1 MSKLGKFIENP
12 FIGFRQPKIQ
22 DAIRWMSDDAYLKLV
37 YRARIGRKLDLDNPK
52 TFNEKLQWLKIHDR
66 NPLYTKL
73 VDKAEVKPWVA
84 ERIGWEHIV
93 PTLGVWDS
101 FDEIDFDALP
111 DRFVLKCTH
120 DSGGLAICRDKA
132 TFDIEAARKKI
143 EKSLA
148 VNYYWRT
155 REWPYK
161 DVKPRILAEEYLDPN
176 ESGGDLYDY
185 KLFRFTDGRLV
196 TLAMTDRYTDGALSK
211 TFFDDEWHALPIGE
225 GDHPTKP
232 ELAKPAAFEQMKE
245 LASKL
250 GEGMPFVRVDFYES
264 NGGLYFGEMTFY
276 PNSGFEQFD
285 PNEWDVAFG
294 SWIDLTEVAGGGWL
308 LVSETAALW
317 LHEDAGSNH
326 AAQAMPDLTDYK
338 VMCFGGRA
346 RCVFTCTGRAEGDLH
361 VDFFDTSWNHLPF
374 TRHYPNADVPPEAPG
389 RLKDMLVMAER
400 LAEGIPFV
408 RTDFYE
414 VAGELFFGEMTFY
427 PGSGLEE
434 FDPYCWDAELGSWI
448 ELPESVG
455 GVAPGE

>member
-1 MSKLGKFIENP
+1 MSKISKFVANP
-12 FIGFRQPKIQ
+12 FIVFRQPALMEKMRAVP
-22 DAIRWMSDDAYLKLV
+22 DELYLRLL
-37 YRARIGRKLDLDNPK
+37 YHARIGKRLHLESPS
-52 TFNEKLQWLKIHDR
+52 TFNEKLQWLKLHDR

-132 TFDIEAARKKI
+132 SFDIEAARNKI

-148 VNYYWRT
+148 KNYYWRT

-161 DVKPRILAEEYLDPN
+161 DVRPRILAEEYLDPS
-176 ESGGDLYDY
+176 EPGGDLYDY

-196 TLAMTDRYTDGALSK
+196 TLLMTDRYTDEAISK
-211 TFFDDEWHALPIGE
+211 TFFDDEWHALPMSE
-225 GDHPTKP
+225 GGHPTR
-232 ELAKPAAFEQMKE
+232 EALAKPAAFEQMKE

-294 SWIDLTEVAGGGWL
+294 SWIDLTEVA
-308 LVSETAALW
+308 
-317 LHEDAGSNH
+317 
-326 AAQAMPDLTDYK
+326 
-338 VMCFGGRA
+338 R
-346 RCVFTCTGRAEGDLH
+346 
-361 VDFFDTSWNHLPF
+361 
-374 TRHYPNADVPPEAPG
+374 
-389 RLKDMLVMAER
+389 
-400 LAEGIPFV
+400 
-408 RTDFYE
+408 
-414 VAGELFFGEMTFY
+414 
-427 PGSGLEE
+427 
-434 FDPYCWDAELGSWI
+434 
-448 ELPESVG
+448 G
-455 GVAPGE
+455 GVAPCE